1 MPPASG
7 RKPLI
12 LAAAIAAAVIV
23 IGVVGAV
30 IYFSLHRTPEVEQ
43 TQAPAA
49 STSVASVP
57 MPQPTSTALAPAV
70 SSPPSVAMAPAP
82 QAPAM
87 VSAPQPIASVAAPA
101 PIPVSSASAPS
112 FNCARAATPTEYAI
126 CDNPSLAALD
136 GRMGQL
142 YEQRVANDPGERA
155 RQISW
160 INARNATCGADVN
173 CLMAAERSRIQAL
186 ENLTAPA
193 ERAAPAAVAPIVAPA
208 PAVPLV
214 VNKPVVPSGPT
225 RTQRIAIKLTDKAE
239 IEFGQQNYTAAIA
252 NCKAALELRP
262 RYHHAR
268 QLLQQSEQAQ
278 QAAMNSIKIH

>member
-1 MPPASG
+1 MPSASG

-43 TQAPAA
+43 TQTPAP
-49 STSVASVP
+49 STSLASAP
-57 MPQPTSTALAPAV
+57 MPQPTSTAPAPAV
-70 SSPPSVAMAPAP
+70 SSPPSVAMAPVP

-87 VSAPQPIASVAAPA
+87 ASAPQPIASVAAPA
-101 PIPVSSASAPS
+101 PTSVAAASAPS

-186 ENLTAPA
+186 ENLTAPV
-193 ERAAPAAVAPIVAPA
+193 ERAAPAAVALIVAPA
-208 PAVPLV
+208 PAAPVA
-214 VNKPVVPSGPT
+214 VNKPIVPSGPT
-225 RTQRIAIKLTDKAE
+225 RTQQIAIKLTDKAE

-252 NCKAALELRP
+252 NTKAALAIWPDYR
-262 RYHHAR
+262 RAR
-268 QLLQQSEQAQ
+268 LLLGRAERAQ
-278 QAAMNSIKIH
+278 QAAMNSIKFH